1 MRIIGETKEPQT
13 PAKPI
18 TCPRCGSKEI
28 AFVSEYHKAWALRI
42 IKFILI
48 TIIIGLL
55 ISIFPNLLEKIS
67 TQAESY
73 GVIDNIQSGSGTPSN
88 IETTNPINNKIAFLI
103 ISALGLFC
111 VETTIQRTE
120 SKTHIQCICK
130 DCGNHWL
137 HN

>member
-1 MRIIGETKEPQT
+1 MSFINYPNKTQP

-28 AFVSEYHKAWALRI
+28 AFVSEYHKAWGLRI

-48 TIIIGLL
+48 AIIIGLL
-55 ISIFPNLLEKIS
+55 ISMLPNLLEKIS

-88 IETTNPINNKIAFLI
+88 IEKTNPINNKIAFLI